1 VGEDSKSDSGDSNHS
16 DIRGPEAARARAAP
30 HKRWGSTDER
40 FADGALALFPSPED
54 AMRYVTC
61 AVLFA
66 GLLGCGEDV
75 QVTQPQQDLA
85 QLAVPQYTVVRLGS
99 LGGTQSRGMAINAQ
113 GWVAGWSNQPDGSRR
128 AALWKDGSITPIG
141 TLGGPSSTVPW
152 PGLNDEGMVVGISQT
167 GEADPLHE
175 DWSCELG
182 GFLPEST
189 DLLCRGFVWQ
199 NDVMGELPT
208 LGGNHDFA
216 TGVNNLGQV
225 VGWAETPAQDP
236 TCVDAQVLRFHAVLW
251 EPKSGSNDKLKAR
264 ELHPFPGDVA
274 SAATAI
280 NDEGQVVGISG
291 RCDQSVGR
299 FSALHA
305 VLWDKNGA
313 PTEIPNLGGKTWHTP
328 MDINAQGDV
337 VGFSNPPG
345 AGDPEGEFIARAFH
359 WTHGAA
365 TVDDLK
371 ALAGDL
377 FSEAFA
383 INAHGQVV
391 GVSFGGAS
399 GARAFIWQNDVLTN
413 LNDLVD
419 IAPDVLVSAQDINDA
434 GQITGRVRDGVTGK
448 VFAFVATPIAN

>member
-1 VGEDSKSDSGDSNHS
+1 
-16 DIRGPEAARARAAP
+16 
-30 HKRWGSTDER
+30 
-40 FADGALALFPSPED
+40 
-54 AMRYVTC
+54 
-61 AVLFA
+61 
-66 GLLGCGEDV
+66 
-75 QVTQPQQDLA
+75 
-85 QLAVPQYTVVRLGS
+85 
-99 LGGTQSRGMAINAQ
+99 
-113 GWVAGWSNQPDGSRR
+113 
-128 AALWKDGSITPIG
+128 
-141 TLGGPSSTVPW
+141 
-152 PGLNDEGMVVGISQT
+152 MVVGISQT
-167 GEADPLHE
+167 GESDPLHE

-182 GFLPEST
+182 GFLLETT
-189 DLLCRGFVWQ
+189 DLICRGFVWQ
-199 NDVMGELPT
+199 DGVTRELPT
-208 LGGNHDFA
+208 LGGNHGFA
-216 TGVNNLGQV
+216 AGVNNLGQV

-280 NDEGQVVGISG
+280 NDEGEVVGISG

-371 ALAGDL
+371 ALDGDL

-391 GVSFGGAS
+391 GVSFGGTS

-434 GQITGRVRDGVTGK
+434 GQITGRVRDGVTGEIL
-448 VFAFVATPIAN
+448 AFVATPIAN